1 MVSSAAQPRV
11 RRTMGDELGP
21 VEAVLLTQMLDI
33 AAGAVFE
40 AHAGA
45 AVVFKATCGVGPVF
59 GSGEELE

>member
-11 RRTMGDELGP
+11 RRTMGDELSLG
-21 VEAVLLTQMLDI
+21 EAVLLAQMLDI
-33 AAGAVFE
+33 AAGAVLE

-59 GSGEELE
+59 GGGE